1 MSIINSASTNVTS
14 RVAFKSAH
22 PYGGQPS
29 SVISLTVSSGSSG
42 ALGTARWVL
51 GHKIR
56 VSVSNASDSA
66 VVAKFTA
73 PFKMELIDWAIITKV
88 AGSGPTVSLTRAN
101 DVIASMR
108 PVSTASSIRQ
118 AQLGTSGVWKL
129 SNTVVESGSIVRL
142 AITQSHVYDF
152 VNVLSYRPMA

>member
-1 MSIINSASTNVTS
+1 MSIINSASTKVTS
-14 RVAFKSAH
+14 RVFVKNQH
-22 PYGGQPS
+22 PFGGQPQS
-29 SVISLTVSSGSSG
+29 SIALTVSSGSSG
-42 ALGTARWVL
+42 AQGSAKWVINNQ
-51 GHKIR
+51 IR

-73 PFKMELIDWAIITKV
+73 PFKMELLDWAIITKV

-101 DVIASMR
+101 DVIASLR

-118 AQLGTSGVWKL
+118 SQPSGGTWKL

>member
-1 MSIINSASTNVTS
+1 
-14 RVAFKSAH
+14 
-22 PYGGQPS
+22 
-29 SVISLTVSSGSSG
+29 
-42 ALGTARWVL
+42 LGTARWVI
-51 GHKIR
+51 GNKIR
-56 VSVSNASDSA
+56 VSVSNASDAA

-101 DVIASMR
+101 DVITWVI
-108 PVSTASSIRQ
+108 PVSTASHDPRRFNVVL
-118 AQLGTSGVWKL
+118 AYWKT

-152 VNVLSYRPMA
+152 VNVLSYRPMS